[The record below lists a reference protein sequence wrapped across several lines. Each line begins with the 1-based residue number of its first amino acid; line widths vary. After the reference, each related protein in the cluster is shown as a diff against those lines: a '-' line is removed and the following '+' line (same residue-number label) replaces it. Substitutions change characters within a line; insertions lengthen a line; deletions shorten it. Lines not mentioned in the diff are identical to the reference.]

1 MSSTPG
7 SGVDGI
13 AACGVDAETRCIGR
27 IRDSAVEAEVLDEP
41 ASTLRTTFPLI
52 ELASH
57 ASTKE
62 SSELEVCSRV
72 GISEEEYS
80 DIQVSSLPFLCHSF
94 IDSKFPNRISCTIS
108 LLSTSSRK

>member
-41 ASTLRTTFPLI
+41 EEVEGAEGPGDESLFTIWLI
-52 ELASH
+52 L
-57 ASTKE
+57 
-62 SSELEVCSRV
+62 
-72 GISEEEYS
+72 
-80 DIQVSSLPFLCHSF
+80 
-94 IDSKFPNRISCTIS
+94 
-108 LLSTSSRK
+108 